1 MDVEVT
7 VALTT
12 GNDTAGPLK
21 GTALIHTTVPGDAA
35 AAASAVL
42 TRITESVEFRRL
54 FQDVVSPSLGHM
66 SDYTRLQRDLDYKI
80 RQIER
85 DLHFKIVEAVRDVGI
100 SLKSHPETFLAIKAE
115 AEALIQ
121 AVYAYA
127 THNAGKMAGLDEILA
142 LNHYIATFREPTDV
156 DYAYSALA
164 SLFKLF
170 EGANRVIERQGKQGY
185 RTNGTYTT
193 VRQILI
199 AHNKFPGPPSEDSAA
214 DAAAWKPTA
223 QEPQPI
229 SKRPLNAGEVVTLDL
244 LSAALLTLSRDRA
257 LIYLD
262 IQAEREKQKRK
273 GYRPQHDDDHDPND
287 WLAILMRESAPL
299 GFADDESGEY
309 RAALI
314 KVAAVAVAAIEA
326 HDRQY
331 GAPGE
336 KQDAGT

>member
-7 VALTT
+7 VALRT

-54 FQDVVSPSLGHM
+54 FQDIFAFTPGHL

-85 DLHFKIVEAVRDVGI
+85 DLHFKIVEAVRDVGL

-121 AVYAYA
+121 AAYAYA

-142 LNHYIATFREPTDV
+142 LNHYIAGYKTPTDV
-156 DYAYSALA
+156 DYAYSAL
-164 SLFKLF
+164 STLFKLF
-170 EGANRVIERQGKQGY
+170 EGANRVMERQGKQGY
-185 RTNGTYTT
+185 RTNRNYATI
-193 VRQILI
+193 RQILI
-199 AHNKFPGPPSEDSAA
+199 EQNKLPKAPTEDSDA
-214 DAAAWKPTA
+214 DAAAWKPTTP
-223 QEPQPI
+223 EPRPI
-229 SKRPLNAGEVVTLDL
+229 SKRAISAGEEVTVNPLG
-244 LSAALLTLSRDRA
+244 AALLNLARDRGMV
-257 LIYLD
+257 YLD
-262 IQAEREKQKRK
+262 IQAEREKQQRK
-273 GYRPQHDDDHDPND
+273 HYTDRHDEDHSAND
-287 WLAILMRESAPL
+287 WLAIILRESAPL

-314 KVAAVAVAAIEA
+314 KVAAVAVAAVEA

-336 KQDAGT
+336 KVES